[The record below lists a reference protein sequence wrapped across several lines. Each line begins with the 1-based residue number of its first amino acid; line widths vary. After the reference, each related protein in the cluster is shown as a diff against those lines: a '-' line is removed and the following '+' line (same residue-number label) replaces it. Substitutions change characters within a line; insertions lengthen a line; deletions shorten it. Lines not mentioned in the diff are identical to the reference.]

1 MKMKIEGEGEDEDD
15 ENDDADDDDGDDD
28 DDGGVWACLQ
38 YSTVHQSSPP
48 GVSLYDCLLTLT

>member
-15 ENDDADDDDGDDD
+15 ENDDADDDDGDD